1 MTSMNDVPVLP
12 AWFELRPPRPVLSQG
27 AWVCVSCAGQGAVP
41 SRYGWAPC
49 TGCAGKG
56 ERPAP
61 HPTTHNEAAA
71 YLDRMHAWNRVAIAN
86 LMGMAER
93 ALERGDTDVARTM
106 LAEAAPFEAHN
117 ARIEA
122 CWIPKGQVH

>member
-12 AWFELRPPRPVLSQG
+12 AWFELRPPRPVLRQG
-27 AWVCVSCAGQGAVP
+27 AWVCVSCAGLGTVP
-41 SRYGWAPC
+41 SGTGWAWC

-61 HPTTHNEAAA
+61 HPTTHSEATAWF
-71 YLDRMHAWNRVAIAN
+71 DRRHAENDTAITN
-86 LMGMAER
+86 LLGMAER
-93 ALERGDTDVARTM
+93 AVERGDVEGTRIM
-106 LAEAAPFEAHN
+106 LAEAKPYQTVN